1 MIAQKLRQEN
11 NAAVRRNMMMYIVQY
26 WVTFTSHII
35 PKFHSMLPHFG
46 KIITLFPQSFCQQHR
61 DSLKEILRKLHFR
74 FAHLKIHSKRL
85 KLCTSGLKYIRK
97 PRQNERIV
105 AHSKHSSF
113 LIRNLHFA
121 KKPGF
126 IIFSFNIAT
135 RKESRKY
142 ESWIEFHERIHFGE
156 RKKHP
161 RIMTFNKPP
170 HSVGCR
176 CCHRCRR

>member
-1 MIAQKLRQEN
+1 MIAQKLRQKN

-46 KIITLFPQSFCQQHR
+46 KIITLFPQSFCLQHR

-74 FAHLKIHSKRL
+74 FAHSEIHSKRL

-121 KKPGF
+121 KNPALSFFRLILQLGKNLENMRVELNFTSVF
-126 IIFSFNIAT
+126 ISANGKSIQELWHLINRHIL
-135 RKESRKY
+135 
-142 ESWIEFHERIHFGE
+142 
-156 RKKHP
+156 
-161 RIMTFNKPP
+161 
-170 HSVGCR
+170 
-176 CCHRCRR
+176 